1 MVEAAEVRV
10 VAPASLRAA
19 LTAARIS
26 AEADWPLR
34 PSAVMPTPMMC
45 ERVRR
50 RIELRKERWGG
61 QLGGEGQVLEK
72 EMRGRRRRGGGRE
85 ESGPGGMRRG
95 VQKGGFHTPHSFWY

>member
-1 MVEAAEVRV
+1 MEVVEVVEVVEVEEVEVVEVRV
-10 VAPASLRAA
+10 VTPASMRAA

-50 RIELRKERWGG
+50 RIELRKERCGADWEGR
-61 QLGGEGQVLEK
+61 LGA
-72 EMRGRRRRGGGRE
+72 
-85 ESGPGGMRRG
+85 
-95 VQKGGFHTPHSFWY
+95 

>member
-1 MVEAAEVRV
+1 MEVVEVSEVRV

-50 RIELRKERWGG
+50 RIELRNERCGADWWGG
-61 QLGGEGQVLEK
+61 
-72 EMRGRRRRGGGRE
+72 
-85 ESGPGGMRRG
+85 SGA
-95 VQKGGFHTPHSFWY
+95 